1 VPLVVWQGREWTIAA
16 YAMQAQGLPYK
27 VVTSDRNVKV
37 ERPWGDFNVKVV
49 GLLREAAQNLVS
61 DGYCDEDDIHH
72 QYGLRVAS
80 WIALQAGADEFRAR
94 YNAHN
99 VGGPRGGVPDIRRK
113 YRTRPA
119 GVTSAA
125 VFDVSRDWA
134 AEYAHATG
142 NAWHAD
148 VHFVQEYSEQ
158 LLDQLS
164 SVQPALP
171 SALAAW
177 ADVKTR
183 TST

>member
-1 VPLVVWQGREWTIAA
+1 MSPAA
-16 YAMQAQGLPYK
+16 
-27 VVTSDRNVKV
+27 
-37 ERPWGDFNVKVV
+37 
-49 GLLREAAQNLVS
+49 
-61 DGYCDEDDIHH
+61 
-72 QYGLRVAS
+72 
-80 WIALQAGADEFRAR
+80 
-94 YNAHN
+94 
-99 VGGPRGGVPDIRRK
+99 GGVPDIRRK

-177 ADVKTR
+177 ADVKVNGGRDKYRRLFMTAAGR
-183 TST
+183 SALTATPDSLAEAQVHERRIRGARALAEDPSGS